1 MLKTALSIAS
11 ILIVFFIA
19 DYLGP
24 FSYLHEWKYVMV
36 VFFAAISFL
45 LHTLVGVGIDA
56 QSDKFII
63 FYLTSVI
70 IRFLACI
77 IFVVVSLH
85 MDVGNVAVFIINF
98 FALYLFFTSFEILGL
113 YRNLR
118 RF

>member
-1 MLKTALSIAS
+1 MLKTALLIGSTLIA
-11 ILIVFFIA
+11 FFVA
-19 DYLGP
+19 DYFGP
-24 FSYLHEWKYVMV
+24 ISYLHDWKYVMLI
-36 VFFAAISFL
+36 FFASISYLF
-45 LHTLVGVGIDA
+45 HTLLGAGIDA
-56 QSDKFII
+56 QSDKFIN

-77 IFVVVSLH
+77 IFVAVALYMGVENVSI
-85 MDVGNVAVFIINF
+85 FIFNF